1 MKQQRTKKLKDNE
14 LIDLY
19 LETQSQYYF
28 SLLYDRYI
36 GKIYGKCI
44 SLLKDENT
52 AQDAAQDIFLKIFLN
67 LTKFSRKSQFSTWVY
82 SITYNYCIDYIRRKK
97 KENTI
102 LTDEDAGKEDVIDE
116 VSDSLIVEMEYAR
129 LNKILGQISEDDKMV
144 LLMKYR
150 EGLSI
155 KEIGNIFKK
164 SESAIKMKIKRAKH
178 KVREKYKSQYSGQ

>member
-1 MKQQRTKKLKDNE
+1 M
-14 LIDLY
+14 
-19 LETQSQYYF
+19 
-28 SLLYDRYI
+28 
-36 GKIYGKCI
+36 CI
-44 SLLKDENT
+44 RDS
-52 AQDAAQDIFLKIFLN
+52 
-67 LTKFSRKSQFSTWVY
+67 